1 MGTRPPRTMADVTTT
16 PRANIAAAVEGSNA
30 SLAFDFPFLYPMHTG
45 NGPVLFTEE
54 QAVAES
60 LDMGALNATPR
71 PGVTVA
77 GYGIRSL
84 DVCVLASRQRWVDRD
99 NPDAWTERREYDG
112 QRSRSQLL
120 VMALRDGELYTVT
133 AKSAASSDLLRAL
146 TLANRASTR
155 AKAALR
161 LPGLPGTWVWGIRL
175 TAHSAT
181 IRRERDSYVSRTVVA
196 EYCVPLGKD
205 LTLSAVS
212 AEQAEQAAALYAAIG
227 AEWRAAWREPEAEEV
242 EEDAAPGE
250 PDAVAR
256 AAALRQAAAEA
267 EERHTAGVST
277 EELRERGAL

>member
-1 MGTRPPRTMADVTTT
+1 MGKPPTPPPTSEAAPPTAEAA
-16 PRANIAAAVEGSNA
+16 PRADIAGAVAGSNA

-45 NGPVLFTEE
+45 TGPVLFTEE
-54 QAVAES
+54 QVVAES

-175 TAHSAT
+175 TAFSAT
-181 IRRERDSYVSRTVVA
+181 VQRERDSYVSRTVVA

-242 EEDAAPGE
+242 DEESEAEEVETRSTAL
-250 PDAVAR
+250 R
-256 AAALRQAAAEA
+256 AAAGEA
-267 EERHTAGVST
+267 EGVSA
-277 EELRERGAL
+277 EELRQRGAL